1 MKKKTRLKL
10 IIFALCMLVLIIA
23 ISLLRGYFESKSNSL
38 VSYTVRKEMYEN
50 NIEISGNIEAANE
63 QKMQSPG
70 ESTVVKVYVKQGDR
84 VKQGQ
89 LLVELDSTSEAYNLA
104 RLDYD
109 IEQKRLSGAL
119 KEIQLALKQRVSYVK
134 NLNDRKFFAN
144 FDGIV
149 AKLSIKEGEVTDIK
163 DEVGVIID
171 RSYLKASVEIVETDA
186 NKLQS
191 GQKVLF
197 TFPAYKSREPVI
209 GYVESFPAVGRI
221 TTRGATVV
229 DAEIRIENPPDQIL
243 TGFSFTGKIE
253 ISPPREV
260 LIVEAQAIGYEQG
273 KAFAEVQ
280 QSDGG
285 YKRVDVEVRPYG
297 QSFVEIALALKEGD
311 ILKQQSLSPRS
322 GRLNQRGRPPS
333 TAAAVRAR

>member
-1 MKKKTRLKL
+1 MKKKIKLK
-10 IIFALCMLVLIIA
+10 IIIILVAIVLVLSSIVVV
-23 ISLLRGYFESKSNSL
+23 LRGHFANKAKTN

-50 NIEISGNIEAANE
+50 NIEISGNIAAANE

-70 ESTVVKVYVKQGDR
+70 ESTVMKVYVKQGDR

-89 LLVELDSTSEAYNLA
+89 LLVELDSTNAEYNLA

-119 KEIQLALKQRVSYVK
+119 KEIDLALKQRVSYVK

-171 RSYLKASVEIVETDA
+171 RSYLKATVEIVESDA
-186 NKLQS
+186 SKLKR

-197 TFPAYKSREPVI
+197 TFPAYKSPEPII
-209 GYVESFPAVGRI
+209 GYLDSFPAVGRI

-229 DAEIRIENPPDQIL
+229 DAEIRIDNPPDEIL
-243 TGFSFTGKIE
+243 TAFSFTGKIE

-260 LIVEAQAIGYEQG
+260 LLVEAQAIGYEQG
-273 KAFAEVQ
+273 KAFVEIRQ
-280 QSDGG
+280 NDGS
-285 YKRVDVEVRPYG
+285 YRRSDVEILPYG
-297 QSFVEIALALKEGD
+297 SSFVEITQGLTEGD
-311 ILKQQSLSPRS
+311 VLKQQSTNPRS
-322 GRLNQRGRPPS
+322 GRLNQRRRPPS
-333 TAAAVRAR
+333 TAASTR